1 MFPGQ
6 GSQSVGMLAAFAA
19 VEPLVGATFAEASA
33 ALGFDLWQL
42 CREGPEERLAET
54 EVTQPAML
62 TAGVA
67 TWRVWRQRGGAMP
80 ARMAGHSLGEYTA
93 LVCAEAIEFG
103 AAIALVRERG
113 RLMQQAVPA
122 GAGAMAAI
130 LGLGDAEV
138 EAACAEAAGD
148 EVVEAVN
155 YNAPG
160 QLVIAGHSGAIQRAI
175 GLCRARGARRA
186 VLLPVSAPCHS
197 RLMQPAA
204 DSLRQR
210 LAALP
215 VRAPRVPVHS
225 FDAAVYDG
233 PEAIRS
239 GLYWQLFR
247 PVRWA
252 AIVTAMLQAGA
263 GVLVEC
269 GPGKVLAGLARRIP
283 GGRNAA
289 VHALEDPE
297 SLDAARSAAGGTGA

>member
-6 GSQSVGMLAAFAA
+6 GSQSVGMLAEFAA
-19 VEPLVGATFAEASA
+19 AAPVVGATFAEASA
-33 ALGFDLWQL
+33 VLGYDLWQL
-42 CREGPEERLAET
+42 CRDGPEERLAET

-80 ARMAGHSLGEYTA
+80 AMMAGHSLGEYTA
-93 LVCAEAIEFG
+93 LVCAGAIDFG
-103 AAIALVRERG
+103 ETVALVRERG
-113 RLMQQAVPA
+113 RLMQQAVPS
-122 GAGAMAAI
+122 GSGAMAAI
-130 LGLGDAEV
+130 LGLEDADV
-138 EAACAEAAGD
+138 EAACNEAAGA

-160 QLVIAGHSGAIQRAI
+160 QLVIAGHTAAVQRAI
-175 GLCRARGARRA
+175 GLCRTRGARRA

-204 DSLRQR
+204 EALRER
-210 LAALP
+210 LVALP
-215 VRAPRVPVHS
+215 VRAPQLPVRS

-233 PEAIRS
+233 PEAIRT

-263 GVLVEC
+263 SMLVEC
-269 GPGKVLAGLARRIP
+269 GPGKVLAGVARRIP
-283 GGRNAA
+283 GGRTAA

-297 SLDAARSAAGGTGA
+297 TLETARIAAGSAGV